1 MQLSFCALRPA
12 SALSTQYPATIS
24 SLSCKV
30 TECGTD
36 QFAFTL
42 DGCLT
47 WEDNNEELVNCEV
60 TPGSTLPCPYP
71 EWNRVVDPSR
81 YFKRS
86 LPCFANS
93 PPFFFTGRASRVY
106 RLVRYT
112 RTYNFIVVKG
122 LL

>member
-71 EWNRVVDPSR
+71 EWNRC
-81 YFKRS
+81 RS
-86 LPCFANS
+86 QPLLQTVSSVLRQLPPLFFYRQGFAC
-93 PPFFFTGRASRVY
+93 V
-106 RLVRYT
+106 
-112 RTYNFIVVKG
+112 
-122 LL
+122 